1 MVLAVL
7 VMLEFFG
14 GDVMRYAVIE
24 NSIVTNTI
32 ESVGKIQGIEMQP
45 SELANIGDY
54 WDGFNFSSPKNVP
67 NFITMRQARL
77 ALLDAGLLD
86 EVEAAITTPE
96 NRIWW
101 DYSTTVERNHP
112 LVDAVLIA
120 LGKSPEEIDQMFI
133 EAAKL

>member
-1 MVLAVL
+1 MHYVYLTNNIVTDQAQVDPFTIFSANYAEQFIEAPSE
-7 VMLEFFG
+7 VTFG
-14 GDVMRYAVIE
+14 WSYGDVEFIAPPPPPIVIP
-24 NSIVTNTI
+24 V
-32 ESVGKIQGIEMQP
+32 
-45 SELANIGDY
+45 L
-54 WDGFNFSSPKNVP
+54 
-67 NFITMRQARL
+67 TMRQARL

-112 LVDAVLIA
+112 LVDAVLTA
-120 LGKSPEEIDQMFI
+120 LGKSPEEIDEMFI